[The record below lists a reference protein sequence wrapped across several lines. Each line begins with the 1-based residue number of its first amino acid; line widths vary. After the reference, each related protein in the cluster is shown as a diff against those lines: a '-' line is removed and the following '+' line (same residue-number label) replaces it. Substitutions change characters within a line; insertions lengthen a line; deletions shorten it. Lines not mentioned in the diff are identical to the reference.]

1 LERIV
6 NGKYLLVDEYIL
18 LSSAKVLPNAW
29 KSQHNQHSNKRGKCM
44 QSNKPVSL
52 TTIPAGKPVRLV
64 KVDGGKRLNH
74 RMAEMGLTPGVE
86 ITILQ
91 DAGGPLLL
99 HVRDFRIA
107 LGRGMAEKMIVVP
120 FECRWE
126 Q

>member
-1 LERIV
+1 MSV
-6 NGKYLLVDEYIL
+6 KHLLVNEDDLTARINL
-18 LSSAKVLPNAW
+18 LPNTW
-29 KSQHNQHSNKRGKCM
+29 KARQQIHVDKRGKCM
-44 QSNKPVSL
+44 QSEKPVSL
-52 TTIPAGKPVRLV
+52 TTIPTGKPVRLV

-91 DAGGPLLL
+91 DTGGPLLL

-120 FECRWE
+120 FECKWE
-126 Q
+126 G

>member
-1 LERIV
+1 M
-6 NGKYLLVDEYIL
+6 NAKHLLVSEDYLMRKLSLLPSTRKAGQQIHGDE
-18 LSSAKVLPNAW
+18 
-29 KSQHNQHSNKRGKCM
+29 RGKCM
-44 QSNKPVSL
+44 QSEKPVSL
-52 TTIPAGKPVRLV
+52 TTIPTGKPVRLV
-64 KVDGGKRLNH
+64 KIDGGKRLNH

-120 FECRWE
+120 FECKWE
-126 Q
+126 R